1 MRSVWH
7 HFEEVICG
15 CVFLGMTLLGFI
27 NVVVRNLTNYS
38 LASTQELI
46 INGMVLLTVFGA
58 AIAAKRGQHL
68 AVTVLY
74 DIAPARFKRVLV
86 VVSTLLV
93 LVTLVLCTL
102 FTVTLLGHQYTSGVV
117 SSALQVPQWYYT
129 LIVPL
134 GFVMLMIRQLE
145 LAIAELRRPGGVA
158 C

>member
-1 MRSVWH
+1 
-7 HFEEVICG
+7 
-15 CVFLGMTLLGFI
+15 MTLLGFI

-102 FTVTLLGHQYTSGVV
+102 FTVTLLGHQYASGVV